1 MQNGGGY
8 AEVNGLRMY
17 YEIHSEGQQLLLLH
31 GGTCSIEMPSMA
43 IPFFAT
49 DFQVIANEQM
59 GHGRTGDAMER
70 EFHYHDMA
78 EDTVE
83 LMRQLEI
90 ESAFIFGLSDG
101 GVVGLDMAIH
111 HPERVRKLAVTGA
124 GFRADGTSESA
135 LAWVLNAKPED
146 WPPDFRKM
154 YERLSPDGPSHW
166 PIVLERLQ
174 RMWSVEPD
182 YTLEQ
187 MASITA
193 PTLVIVGDKDI
204 ITLEHSV
211 EMFRAIPDSQL
222 CVVPGEG
229 HGVLAR
235 ETVMA
240 FLHEEASAEK

>member
-17 YEIHSEGQQLLLLH
+17 YEIHGEGPQLLLLH
-31 GGTCSIEMPSMA
+31 GGTCSIELPSME
-43 IPFFAT
+43 IPFFASE
-49 DFQVIANEQM
+49 FQVIANEQM
-59 GHGRTGDAMER
+59 GHGRTADAMER

-83 LMRQLEI
+83 LMRHLQI
-90 ESAFIFGLSDG
+90 DSAFVFGLSDG

-135 LAWVLNAKPED
+135 LEWLVTVKPED
-146 WPPDFRKM
+146 LPPEFREM